1 METSWLRRN
10 VNGDASDDEAG
21 ISAISGEEQAE

>member
-10 VNGDASDDEAG
+10 VNGDASDDKAG
-21 ISAISGEEQAE
+21 MSVISGEEQAE